1 LSIADGRG
9 RFGGPFAGKRHDPS
23 VILFNH
29 DCDKAEMMTE
39 AQVHKVRFE
48 PVGIEMEVEEGETVL
63 DAAFRQGI
71 SLMHGCKEGQCGS
84 CKSKL
89 IDGDIEL
96 LKYSTFALPDY
107 ESETDHVLLCRT
119 HAFSD
124 VSFEL
129 LNYDEDLLRRSIA
142 VKSFA
147 GRVAKISELTSDIR
161 LLEIE
166 IERPLKFW
174 AGQYVDLTLG
184 DGAITRAF
192 SMANAP
198 GESSNLSFII
208 KKYPN
213 GAFSSQLDGKLAV
226 GDQLTAKGPY
236 GTCFRREERPGP
248 MLLIGGG
255 SGMSPLWSILA
266 DHIASGEQRPVRF
279 FYGARTR
286 ADLFY
291 LDELSAITAKLK
303 DFKFIPALSHEAD
316 GGWEGETGFVHEVV
330 LRHLR
335 EDKLIGAIDA
345 YACGP
350 TPMIDAVL
358 PVLQVNGVEPDHIY
372 FDKFTPAVR

>member
-1 LSIADGRG
+1 VRE
-9 RFGGPFAGKRHDPS
+9 
-23 VILFNH
+23 VVEVCCN
-29 DCDKAEMMTE
+29 EVVMMTD

-89 IDGDIEL
+89 VDGDIEL

-107 ESETDHVLLCRT
+107 ESDTGHVLLCRT
-119 HAFSD
+119 HAYSD

-142 VKSFA
+142 VKAFP
-147 GRVAKISELTSDIR
+147 GRVATIVALTADIR

-166 IERPLKFW
+166 VERPMKFW
-174 AGQYVDLTLG
+174 AGQYVDLTIAE
-184 DGAITRAF
+184 GAITRAF

-198 GESSNLSFII
+198 SEGTTLRFII

-213 GAFSSQLDGKLAV
+213 GAFSSQLDGGLGIGDAV
-226 GDQLTAKGPY
+226 TAKGPY

-266 DHIASGEQRPVRF
+266 DHIASREQRPIRF

-291 LDELSAITAKLK
+291 LDELAAIEAQLE
-303 DFKFIPALSHEAD
+303 DFKFVPALSHAAVED
-316 GGWEGETGFVHEVV
+316 DWNGETGFVHEVV

-335 EDKLIGAIDA
+335 EENLTGLIDA

-358 PVLQVNGVEPDHIY
+358 PILQVSGVEPDHIY

>member
-1 LSIADGRG
+1 
-9 RFGGPFAGKRHDPS
+9 
-23 VILFNH
+23 
-29 DCDKAEMMTE
+29 MTE
-39 AQVHKVRFE
+39 AQVHMVRFE

-89 IDGDIEL
+89 VDGDIEL

-107 ESETDHVLLCRT
+107 ESETGHVLLCRA
-119 HAFSD
+119 HAYSD

-129 LNYDEDLLRRSIA
+129 LNYDEDLLSRSIA
-142 VKSFA
+142 VKSFS
-147 GRVAKISELTSDIR
+147 GRVANISALTSDIR

-166 IERPLKFW
+166 IGRPLKFW
-174 AGQYVDLTLG
+174 AGQYVDLTLQN
-184 DGAITRAF
+184 GAITRAF

-198 GESSNLSFII
+198 GESTNLRFII

-213 GAFSSQLDGKLAV
+213 GAFSSKLDGELGV
-226 GDQLTAKGPY
+226 GDALVAKGPY
-236 GTCFRREERPGP
+236 GTCFRREQRPGP

-266 DHIASGEQRPVRF
+266 DHIESEEQRPVRF

-291 LDELSAITAKLK
+291 LGELAAIAAKLK
-303 DFKFIPALSHEAD
+303 DFKFVPVLSHAEAD
-316 GGWEGETGFVHEVV
+316 DKWAGETGFVHEVV

-335 EDKLIGAIDA
+335 EEKLAGVIDA

-358 PVLQVNGVEPDHIY
+358 PVLQMNGVEPEHIY